1 MNTFVE
7 LQKEVDSLPE
17 QEQNKLAAY
26 LTMLRKSREAGYDES
41 LATRVAEDAPESWIA
56 YNRSET

>member
-1 MNTFVE
+1 MNKFVE
-7 LQKEVDSLPE
+7 LQREVDSLPE

-41 LATRVAEDAPESWIA
+41 LAARVAEDAPESWVA
-56 YNRSET
+56 YNRSEI